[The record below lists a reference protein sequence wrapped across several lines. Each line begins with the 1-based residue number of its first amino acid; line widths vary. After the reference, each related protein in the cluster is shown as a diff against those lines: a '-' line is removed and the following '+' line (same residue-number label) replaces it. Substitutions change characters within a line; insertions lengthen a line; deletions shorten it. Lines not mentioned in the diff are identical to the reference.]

1 MIQQG
6 QVFKLASVARD
17 GGELWAYRY
26 RTGGRD
32 SKRVQ
37 RGGFA
42 SAEDVRAALERALEK
57 LRCERGVARRP
68 TLAEFVEEYLVQHE
82 VSPTTLEK
90 LRFLLTR
97 RCEPSATTASTSST
111 RSRSRPGG

>member
-1 MIQQG
+1 MMQQG

-37 RGGFA
+37 RGGFRNE
-42 SAEDVRAALERALEK
+42 AEARAALERALEK
-57 LRCERGVARRP
+57 HRRRRGWGKGSR
-68 TLAEFVEEYLVQHE
+68 
-82 VSPTTLEK
+82 SP
-90 LRFLLTR
+90 
-97 RCEPSATTASTSST
+97 SSSTSTSRST
-111 RSRSRPGG
+111 RSRR